1 MHLRPALCRRL
12 PLVVGTLAGRVYDTK
27 WSSCAFL
34 ASCLYALAPQST
46 CNTLCIAHCPYCSKA
61 ESLVP
66 PFRWRSFYRGGSLSF
81 YMALYAIGFLFST
94 LHLLNGFLSSI
105 VYLCYM
111 VLILWAVYLSFG
123 TVGFLSSFLFT
134 YKIFASVKAD

>member
-1 MHLRPALCRRL
+1 
-12 PLVVGTLAGRVYDTK
+12 
-27 WSSCAFL
+27 
-34 ASCLYALAPQST
+34 
-46 CNTLCIAHCPYCSKA
+46 
-61 ESLVP
+61 
-66 PFRWRSFYRGGSLSF
+66 
-81 YMALYAIGFLFST
+81 MALYAIGFLFST